1 MEPGF
6 YLLSKYIYNI
16 LEGMKSFRG
25 GMGCEKSGYH

>member
-16 LEGMKSFRG
+16 LEGMRSFG
-25 GMGCEKSGYH
+25 EGMGSEKLGYH